1 MKKEEHRAGEEGYRV
16 RREENRELE
25 RREQEVGREGYGMKR
40 TQDSGTHYP
49 GEPDHISP
57 GHQVAPLMDERIVS
71 WMRSVIPAGSP
82 LPPSRISLLPPPNPV
97 SYRSG
102 SLSTI
107 PNDLRSI
114 SQGSGAPPLRRVD
127 HPFQPRRTSGVPVE
141 TKGSG
146 IELLQPGDTKK

>member
-1 MKKEEHRAGEEGYRV
+1 M
-16 RREENRELE
+16 
-25 RREQEVGREGYGMKR
+25 GREGYGMKR

-57 GHQVAPLMDERIVS
+57 GHQVASLTDERS
-71 WMRSVIPAGSP
+71 LSSLRSVIPAGFNLLPSRFS
-82 LPPSRISLLPPPNPV
+82 PPSSPNPV
-97 SYRSG
+97 SYHPG

-107 PNDLRSI
+107 PNDPRSI
-114 SQGSGAPPLRRVD
+114 SQGSGVPPPRRVD
-127 HPFQPRRTSGVPVE
+127 HPFQPPRTSGVPVE